1 MARIIFPI
9 GSERFTSKKKAI
21 YRRNVLADEV
31 SEAKKRG
38 IPINLKF
45 RVLKK
50 GSRFV
55 VTKESK
61 RRAK

>member
-9 GSERFTSKKKAI
+9 GSVRFTSKKKAI